1 MNLKINN
8 GLCELFCDDELILK
22 FTKGSLAK
30 RIYNNLNDKT
40 LRIEDEYGFIQPGYY
55 RGTDASNSRIRV
67 WRIRDAEYLKKVR
80 SDPTMRLLLLIF
92 KPSATSLQLMY
103 QAIQYTVQSQS
114 KELLDDN
121 MLMYYEDINEE
132 GEIVEKSYDYG
143 DGLNIQIQD
152 LQALIGYDLQFLQNC
167 KICRHCKKLYRP
179 EKDEPYCCK
188 TCRCE
193 LSRHRSPWCDAQ
205 LAIKKA
211 INQEVKK
218 MNDQLNLGGL
228 QPAER
233 AVLKYTLDTYNAA
246 YNDWLTFSAGG
257 NQSQAAKVY
266 QLEDRRCSYTV
277 FLQEWWERLCRC
289 KQPGNNKKEG
299 AAASSFLD

>member
-22 FTKGSLAK
+22 FPKGALAK

-114 KELLDDN
+114 KELLDNN

-289 KQPGNNKKEG
+289 KEPGNNKKEG